1 MAHGKKYWKKRGI
14 IAGQTTERTEKFCA
28 NWLHQHTF
36 NDKMLGFGGGAPDIL
51 SVGKKKKKSEFY
63 EVKPY
68 MLQLVERKHKGWNHA
83 SKNQRRLSEPQ
94 RKAFK
99 KLLKNRISVH
109 VIYYDRQTF
118 SDGTEDLFVH
128 IEWPKKVKG
137 GWNVLSARTGE
148 TLRRYTG
155 VDAREKAWKACKKN
169 PRKVTAS
176 MLRKGKGK
184 DVTAATDPWGY
195 FIE

>member
-1 MAHGKKYWKKRGI
+1 MVHGRKYWKKRGI

-28 NWLHQHTF
+28 GWLEAHT
-36 NDKMLGFGGGAPDIL
+36 NNKMLGFGGGAPDIL
-51 SVGKKKKKSEFY
+51 SVRKKKKKFEFY

-68 MLQLVERKHKGWNHA
+68 MLQLVERKHKGWTHA
-83 SKNQRRLSEPQ
+83 SKDQRRLSEPQ

-99 KLLKNRISVH
+99 KLIKNRISVY

-137 GWNVLSARTGE
+137 GWNVLSTTTGD

-155 VDAREKAWKACKKN
+155 VDAREKALKACKEN

-176 MLRKGKGK
+176 MLRKGKDK
-184 DVTAATDPWGY
+184 KYPEATDPWGY